1 MIYWTRKTFSCGQNI
16 LISKIDNPT
25 SCKKWQS
32 WELDGVTP
40 HDCPAKKKNNNNSSS
55 DGSNE
60 IMGANYNPN
69 KEFHDQRGHQEQQ
82 VQAVT
87 VDNGPSQ
94 IAELAKQVSDL
105 KDTVNI
111 LIAQIQSLRSE
122 VKKTK

>member
-1 MIYWTRKTFSCGQNI
+1 
-16 LISKIDNPT
+16 
-25 SCKKWQS
+25 
-32 WELDGVTP
+32 
-40 HDCPAKKKNNNNSSS
+40 
-55 DGSNE
+55 
-60 IMGANYNPN
+60 MGANYNPN